1 MEQIKIIVFKENTQ
15 KIYMHVLVFLPKKK
29 KKKKYT
35 CTSYYLQYDTTIL
48 EKLKG
53 KGFVPHFSW

>member
-29 KKKKYT
+29 KKK
-35 CTSYYLQYDTTIL
+35 
-48 EKLKG
+48 EKNIRVLHIIYNMTRQ
-53 KGFVPHFSW
+53 F

>member
-29 KKKKYT
+29 KK
-35 CTSYYLQYDTTIL
+35 
-48 EKLKG
+48 EKNIRVLHIIYNMTRQ
-53 KGFVPHFSW
+53 F